1 MKDNSRHYD
10 AWSGTAVHR
19 PKLTT
24 HYHYVTRPKW
34 SPGAQDGKLPQG
46 ARKLSWP
53 FFGNEQPALASVS
66 TDRQPLVRED
76 TDTTTPLDLESTLS
90 FTEKYGRCLEILH
103 YGSSST
109 TRLHESK
116 PATDN
121 ISSKQKHKHR
131 FHAIKVYRYNILD
144 SNNPL
149 SNARSC
155 SQLSISNLH
164 PDHPNILQITDLLYN
179 ERKELCLVTP
189 FCGGGDLHELLSR
202 HGPLPPTEADCLLAQ
217 ILRALSFLHTQNTA
231 HRDVR
236 LETILLTTTGTVKL
250 AGFGNGHIRRLW
262 NESAI
267 QSEPEA
273 SESTTHPPQH
283 AHSQPSTW
291 SFSLPWLFPS
301 KQDHQIT
308 ARGHG
313 DYSSSTAS
321 FPGISMP
328 YIPPEGLRYRAH
340 RSTDESSDVYD
351 GDDPRP
357 ADVWSAAI
365 IYLAMINGRLPWRS
379 TRPRCEDA
387 RFLEYLSCRLDEDG
401 YPPIEALGRL
411 TRPAQRRR
419 NAIYAMLHPNPKK
432 RITSKDMLKSEW
444 MDSVSIC
451 EAGDAGY

>member
-10 AWSGTAVHR
+10 AWTGIAVHR
-19 PKLTT
+19 PKLAT

-34 SPGAQDGKLPQG
+34 SPGAQDGKFPNGQG
-46 ARKLSWP
+46 ARKHSWP

-66 TDRQPLVRED
+66 TDRRPLVQPD
-76 TDTTTPLDLESTLS
+76 TNATTPLETESTLS

-103 YGSSST
+103 YGSNST

-116 PATDN
+116 SAHWHLSSN
-121 ISSKQKHKHR
+121 SKQPPR
-131 FHAIKVYRYNILD
+131 FYAIKVYRHNILD
-144 SNNPL
+144 TNNPL
-149 SNARSC
+149 SHAPSC

-179 ERKELCLVTP
+179 ERSELCLVTP

-202 HGPLPPTEADCLLAQ
+202 HGALPSNEADCLLAQ
-217 ILRALSFLHTQNTA
+217 ILRALSFLHDHDTA

-236 LETILLTTTGTVKL
+236 LETILLTANGAVKL

-267 QSEPEA
+267 QIPEVEA
-273 SESTTHPPQH
+273 EGEGEGEDSSTFHSSQRTHS
-283 AHSQPSTW
+283 HSQPSTW
-291 SFSLPWLFPS
+291 SFSLPWLLSPF
-301 KQDHQIT
+301 KNEHQNQQHQA
-308 ARGHG
+308 ARGNG
-313 DYSSSTAS
+313 DYSSSSAS

-340 RSTDESSDVYD
+340 HSTRESDDVYD

-365 IYLAMINGRLPWRS
+365 IYLAMIKGRLPWRS
-379 TRPRCEDA
+379 TRPRCEDT
-387 RFLEYLSCRLDEDG
+387 RYLEYLSSRLDEDG
-401 YPPIEALGRL
+401 YPPIEALGR
-411 TRPAQRRR
+411 TTKR
-419 NAIYAMLHPNPKK
+419 NLCDVAPQSDETDYFKCYAE
-432 RITSKDMLKSEW
+432 IG
-444 MDSVSIC
+444 V
-451 EAGDAGY
+451 DA

>member
-10 AWSGTAVHR
+10 AWTGIAVHR
-19 PKLTT
+19 PKLAA

-34 SPGAQDGKLPQG
+34 SPGAQDGKFPNGQG
-46 ARKLSWP
+46 ARKHSWP
-53 FFGNEQPALASVS
+53 FFGNEEPALASVS
-66 TDRQPLVRED
+66 TDRQPLVRAD
-76 TDTTTPLDLESTLS
+76 TDVTSSLELESTLS

-103 YGSSST
+103 YGSNST

-116 PATDN
+116 PAHFKSSS
-121 ISSKQKHKHR
+121 SSKQPPR
-131 FHAIKVYRYNILD
+131 FYAIKVYRHNILD

-149 SNARSC
+149 FHAPSC

-164 PDHPNILQITDLLYN
+164 PNHPNILQITDLLYN
-179 ERKELCLVTP
+179 ERSELCLVTP

-202 HGPLPPTEADCLLAQ
+202 HGPLPSTEADCLMAQ
-217 ILRALSFLHTQNTA
+217 ILRALSFLHAHNTA

-236 LETILLTTTGTVKL
+236 LETVVLTANGAVKL

-267 QSEPEA
+267 VIPEA
-273 SESTTHPPQH
+273 EEDEESMTPRPRAQS
-283 AHSQPSTW
+283 HSQPSTW
-291 SFSLPWLFPS
+291 SFSLPWLLSPF
-301 KQDHQIT
+301 KHDQQHNA
-308 ARGHG
+308 ARGYG
-313 DYSSSTAS
+313 DYSSSSAS

-340 RSTDESSDVYD
+340 RSTHESDDVYD

-379 TRPRCEDA
+379 TRPRFEDT
-387 RFLEYLSCRLDEDG
+387 RFLEYLGSRLDVDG
-401 YPPIEALGRL
+401 YSPIEALGRVCSSPL
-411 TRPAQRRR
+411 CFRFFDG
-419 NAIYAMLHPNPKK
+419 IH
-432 RITSKDMLKSEW
+432 
-444 MDSVSIC
+444 V
-451 EAGDAGY
+451 